1 MKELKAELKRG
12 ILHGKIIYVMMM
24 VAILFALGWTENL
37 SQAIEFRENANIVF
51 SSIQHVL
58 YVLYFDRFK
67 AVMIAV
73 LSLLCAG
80 SVYEDISSGFFLF
93 QKLRVGR
100 IERYVISKIAANMFL
115 VTTATIGGIWLFVA
129 FVRPLMPLVGNNPQ
143 QDIVEYYD
151 IYQTLG
157 PILYLAAMGLIFGLS
172 ASFFTSFGLWIVFY
186 MPDRFAAHAISFLVY
201 YGLLSITDFLPKEL
215 DIWNLTSAAK
225 MLRMTDSSFW
235 NYLYSVSLL
244 LVLNAISG
252 IVLWKKLFVVCFITA
267 LVFGLAGCSKEEK
280 LKPEKSSQQTS
291 TTQPEAPSNNDT
303 KQDKVAKEKD
313 TATSLPSNQKEV
325 TKADRKGDY
334 DATLSNLKASVDD
347 DMLRLDLTCSGD
359 ENGKISLSDG
369 ATTKIGPID
378 IQKGDYTVYFLLN
391 ADSNATYTLTIEA
404 ASGKKAEFTITQ
416 KMIHAAMDETA
427 MDSNES
433 DVGNQ

>member
-1 MKELKAELKRG
+1 
-12 ILHGKIIYVMMM
+12 M

-157 PILYLAAMGLIFGLS
+157 PILYLAAMGINFWIICIIFYFFWVMDCILYARSLCSTCNFLFGL
-172 ASFFTSFGLWIVFY
+172 LWI
-186 MPDRFAAHAISFLVY
+186 I
-201 YGLLSITDFLPKEL
+201 I
-215 DIWNLTSAAK
+215 
-225 MLRMTDSSFW
+225 
-235 NYLYSVSLL
+235 NY
-244 LVLNAISG
+244 
-252 IVLWKKLFVVCFITA
+252 
-267 LVFGLAGCSKEEK
+267 
-280 LKPEKSSQQTS
+280 
-291 TTQPEAPSNNDT
+291 
-303 KQDKVAKEKD
+303 
-313 TATSLPSNQKEV
+313 
-325 TKADRKGDY
+325 
-334 DATLSNLKASVDD
+334 
-347 DMLRLDLTCSGD
+347 
-359 ENGKISLSDG
+359 
-369 ATTKIGPID
+369 
-378 IQKGDYTVYFLLN
+378 
-391 ADSNATYTLTIEA
+391 
-404 ASGKKAEFTITQ
+404 
-416 KMIHAAMDETA
+416 
-427 MDSNES
+427 
-433 DVGNQ
+433 

>member
-37 SQAIEFRENANIVF
+37 SQAIEFRENANVVF
-51 SSIQHVL
+51 SSIKHVL

-151 IYQTLG
+151 IYQTLVFG
-157 PILYLAAMGLIFGLS
+157 SDGINFWIICIIFYFFWVMDCILYARSLCSTCNFLFGL
-172 ASFFTSFGLWIVFY
+172 LWI
-186 MPDRFAAHAISFLVY
+186 I
-201 YGLLSITDFLPKEL
+201 I
-215 DIWNLTSAAK
+215 
-225 MLRMTDSSFW
+225 
-235 NYLYSVSLL
+235 NY
-244 LVLNAISG
+244 
-252 IVLWKKLFVVCFITA
+252 
-267 LVFGLAGCSKEEK
+267 
-280 LKPEKSSQQTS
+280 
-291 TTQPEAPSNNDT
+291 
-303 KQDKVAKEKD
+303 
-313 TATSLPSNQKEV
+313 
-325 TKADRKGDY
+325 
-334 DATLSNLKASVDD
+334 
-347 DMLRLDLTCSGD
+347 
-359 ENGKISLSDG
+359 
-369 ATTKIGPID
+369 
-378 IQKGDYTVYFLLN
+378 
-391 ADSNATYTLTIEA
+391 
-404 ASGKKAEFTITQ
+404 
-416 KMIHAAMDETA
+416 
-427 MDSNES
+427 
-433 DVGNQ
+433 

>member
-143 QDIVEYYD
+143 QNIVEYYD

-172 ASFFTSFGLWIVFY
+172 ASF
-186 MPDRFAAHAISFLVY
+186 SFLV
-201 YGLLSITDFLPKEL
+201 
-215 DIWNLTSAAK
+215 
-225 MLRMTDSSFW
+225 
-235 NYLYSVSLL
+235 
-244 LVLNAISG
+244 
-252 IVLWKKLFVVCFITA
+252 
-267 LVFGLAGCSKEEK
+267 
-280 LKPEKSSQQTS
+280 
-291 TTQPEAPSNNDT
+291 
-303 KQDKVAKEKD
+303 
-313 TATSLPSNQKEV
+313 
-325 TKADRKGDY
+325 
-334 DATLSNLKASVDD
+334 
-347 DMLRLDLTCSGD
+347 
-359 ENGKISLSDG
+359 
-369 ATTKIGPID
+369 
-378 IQKGDYTVYFLLN
+378 
-391 ADSNATYTLTIEA
+391 
-404 ASGKKAEFTITQ
+404 
-416 KMIHAAMDETA
+416 
-427 MDSNES
+427 S
-433 DVGNQ
+433 DVLYTFIVAV

>member
-37 SQAIEFRENANIVF
+37 SQAIEFRENANVVF
-51 SSIQHVL
+51 SSIKHVL

-172 ASFFTSFGLWIVFY
+172 ASFFT
-186 MPDRFAAHAISFLVY
+186 
-201 YGLLSITDFLPKEL
+201 DFLPREL

-252 IVLWKKLFVVCFITA
+252 IVLWKKL
-267 LVFGLAGCSKEEK
+267 
-280 LKPEKSSQQTS
+280 
-291 TTQPEAPSNNDT
+291 
-303 KQDKVAKEKD
+303 
-313 TATSLPSNQKEV
+313 
-325 TKADRKGDY
+325 KGRY
-334 DATLSNLKASVDD
+334 
-347 DMLRLDLTCSGD
+347 
-359 ENGKISLSDG
+359 ENG
-369 ATTKIGPID
+369 
-378 IQKGDYTVYFLLN
+378 
-391 ADSNATYTLTIEA
+391 
-404 ASGKKAEFTITQ
+404 
-416 KMIHAAMDETA
+416 
-427 MDSNES
+427 
-433 DVGNQ
+433 

>member
-37 SQAIEFRENANIVF
+37 SQAIEFRENANVVF

-115 VTTATIGGIWLFVA
+115 VTTATIGGILLFVA

-157 PILYLAAMGLIFGLS
+157 PILYLLSLIH
-172 ASFFTSFGLWIVFY
+172 I
-186 MPDRFAAHAISFLVY
+186 
-201 YGLLSITDFLPKEL
+201 
-215 DIWNLTSAAK
+215 
-225 MLRMTDSSFW
+225 
-235 NYLYSVSLL
+235 
-244 LVLNAISG
+244 
-252 IVLWKKLFVVCFITA
+252 
-267 LVFGLAGCSKEEK
+267 
-280 LKPEKSSQQTS
+280 
-291 TTQPEAPSNNDT
+291 
-303 KQDKVAKEKD
+303 
-313 TATSLPSNQKEV
+313 
-325 TKADRKGDY
+325 
-334 DATLSNLKASVDD
+334 
-347 DMLRLDLTCSGD
+347 
-359 ENGKISLSDG
+359 
-369 ATTKIGPID
+369 
-378 IQKGDYTVYFLLN
+378 
-391 ADSNATYTLTIEA
+391 
-404 ASGKKAEFTITQ
+404 
-416 KMIHAAMDETA
+416 
-427 MDSNES
+427 
-433 DVGNQ
+433 

>member
-37 SQAIEFRENANIVF
+37 SQAIEFRENANVVF

-100 IERYVISKIAANMFL
+100 IERYVISKIAAN
-115 VTTATIGGIWLFVA
+115 I
-129 FVRPLMPLVGNNPQ
+129 
-143 QDIVEYYD
+143 
-151 IYQTLG
+151 
-157 PILYLAAMGLIFGLS
+157 ILYLAAMGLIFGLS

-201 YGLLSITDFLPKEL
+201 YGLLSITDFLPREL
-215 DIWNLTSAAK
+215 DVWNLTSAAK

-252 IVLWKKLFVVCFITA
+252 IVLWKKL
-267 LVFGLAGCSKEEK
+267 
-280 LKPEKSSQQTS
+280 
-291 TTQPEAPSNNDT
+291 
-303 KQDKVAKEKD
+303 
-313 TATSLPSNQKEV
+313 
-325 TKADRKGDY
+325 KGRY
-334 DATLSNLKASVDD
+334 
-347 DMLRLDLTCSGD
+347 
-359 ENGKISLSDG
+359 ENG
-369 ATTKIGPID
+369 
-378 IQKGDYTVYFLLN
+378 
-391 ADSNATYTLTIEA
+391 
-404 ASGKKAEFTITQ
+404 
-416 KMIHAAMDETA
+416 
-427 MDSNES
+427 
-433 DVGNQ
+433 

>member
-1 MKELKAELKRG
+1 ML
-12 ILHGKIIYVMMM
+12 
-24 VAILFALGWTENL
+24 
-37 SQAIEFRENANIVF
+37 
-51 SSIQHVL
+51 
-58 YVLYFDRFK
+58 
-67 AVMIAV
+67 MIAMKK
-73 LSLLCAG
+73 
-80 SVYEDISSGFFLF
+80 
-93 QKLRVGR
+93 Q
-100 IERYVISKIAANMFL
+100 
-115 VTTATIGGIWLFVA
+115 
-129 FVRPLMPLVGNNPQ
+129 
-143 QDIVEYYD
+143 
-151 IYQTLG
+151 
-157 PILYLAAMGLIFGLS
+157 
-172 ASFFTSFGLWIVFY
+172 
-186 MPDRFAAHAISFLVY
+186 
-201 YGLLSITDFLPKEL
+201 
-215 DIWNLTSAAK
+215 
-225 MLRMTDSSFW
+225 
-235 NYLYSVSLL
+235 
-244 LVLNAISG
+244 

-334 DATLSNLKASVDD
+334 DATLSDLKASVDD

-378 IQKGDYTVYFLLN
+378 IQKGDFTVYFLLN
-391 ADSNATYTLTIEA
+391 ADNTATYTLKVEA

-433 DVGNQ
+433 DEGNQ

>member
-1 MKELKAELKRG
+1 MPE
-12 ILHGKIIYVMMM
+12 
-24 VAILFALGWTENL
+24 TENL
-37 SQAIEFRENANIVF
+37 SQAIEFRENANVVF

-58 YVLYFDRFK
+58 YVVYFDRFK

-151 IYQTLG
+151 IYQ
-157 PILYLAAMGLIFGLS
+157 
-172 ASFFTSFGLWIVFY
+172 SFFTSFGLWIVFY

-252 IVLWKKLFVVCFITA
+252 VVLWKKL
-267 LVFGLAGCSKEEK
+267 
-280 LKPEKSSQQTS
+280 
-291 TTQPEAPSNNDT
+291 
-303 KQDKVAKEKD
+303 
-313 TATSLPSNQKEV
+313 
-325 TKADRKGDY
+325 KGRY
-334 DATLSNLKASVDD
+334 
-347 DMLRLDLTCSGD
+347 
-359 ENGKISLSDG
+359 ENG
-369 ATTKIGPID
+369 
-378 IQKGDYTVYFLLN
+378 
-391 ADSNATYTLTIEA
+391 
-404 ASGKKAEFTITQ
+404 
-416 KMIHAAMDETA
+416 
-427 MDSNES
+427 
-433 DVGNQ
+433 

>member
-37 SQAIEFRENANIVF
+37 SQAIEFRENANVVF
-51 SSIQHVL
+51 SSIKHVL

-157 PILYLAAMGLIFGLS
+157 PILYLAAM
-172 ASFFTSFGLWIVFY
+172 
-186 MPDRFAAHAISFLVY
+186 
-201 YGLLSITDFLPKEL
+201 
-215 DIWNLTSAAK
+215 
-225 MLRMTDSSFW
+225 
-235 NYLYSVSLL
+235 
-244 LVLNAISG
+244 
-252 IVLWKKLFVVCFITA
+252 
-267 LVFGLAGCSKEEK
+267 
-280 LKPEKSSQQTS
+280 
-291 TTQPEAPSNNDT
+291 
-303 KQDKVAKEKD
+303 
-313 TATSLPSNQKEV
+313 
-325 TKADRKGDY
+325 
-334 DATLSNLKASVDD
+334 
-347 DMLRLDLTCSGD
+347 
-359 ENGKISLSDG
+359 
-369 ATTKIGPID
+369 
-378 IQKGDYTVYFLLN
+378 
-391 ADSNATYTLTIEA
+391 
-404 ASGKKAEFTITQ
+404 
-416 KMIHAAMDETA
+416 
-427 MDSNES
+427 
-433 DVGNQ
+433 

>member
-129 FVRPLMPLVGNNPQ
+129 FVRPLMLRYLSNTRPHSLFGSDGINFWIICILFYFFWVM
-143 QDIVEYYD
+143 DC
-151 IYQTLG
+151 
-157 PILYLAAMGLIFGLS
+157 ILYARSLCSTCNFLFGL
-172 ASFFTSFGLWIVFY
+172 LWI
-186 MPDRFAAHAISFLVY
+186 I
-201 YGLLSITDFLPKEL
+201 I
-215 DIWNLTSAAK
+215 
-225 MLRMTDSSFW
+225 
-235 NYLYSVSLL
+235 NY
-244 LVLNAISG
+244 
-252 IVLWKKLFVVCFITA
+252 
-267 LVFGLAGCSKEEK
+267 
-280 LKPEKSSQQTS
+280 
-291 TTQPEAPSNNDT
+291 
-303 KQDKVAKEKD
+303 
-313 TATSLPSNQKEV
+313 
-325 TKADRKGDY
+325 
-334 DATLSNLKASVDD
+334 
-347 DMLRLDLTCSGD
+347 
-359 ENGKISLSDG
+359 
-369 ATTKIGPID
+369 
-378 IQKGDYTVYFLLN
+378 
-391 ADSNATYTLTIEA
+391 
-404 ASGKKAEFTITQ
+404 
-416 KMIHAAMDETA
+416 
-427 MDSNES
+427 
-433 DVGNQ
+433 